1 MLFVS
6 SLTLGSR
13 RHSPSL
19 VSISESRCFSFQGQ
33 MLNTIVWMRGLMVSI
48 SESRCF
54 SFQDN
59 TTKPPSGLPCMM
71 FQSRNRDAFRFKLD
85 NPNARGDGHYCFN
98 LGIEMLFVSSQTAGT
113 DNLNTSRSFNLGIEM
128 LFVSR
133 YQIHHHH
140 DLTVFCFNLGIE
152 MLFVSS
158 PAIYR
163 TQTPWLC
170 FNLGIEMLFVSSCH
184 REVPTVPLYCV
195 SISESRC
202 FSFQGKGRGHIHAP
216 SRVSISESRCFSFQV
231 KCLSL
236 KECTILR
243 VSISESRCFSFQVHQ
258 DFACRPCHRT
268 FQSRNRDAFR
278 FKRRTI

>member
-1 MLFVS
+1 MIQKFQSRNRDAFRFKFNSWVTKA
-6 SLTLGSR
+6 LT
-13 RHSPSL
+13 

-184 REVPTVPLYCV
+184 REVPTVQVILCFNLGIEMLFV
-195 SISESRC
+195 SR
-202 FSFQGKGRGHIHAP
+202 
-216 SRVSISESRCFSFQV
+216 
-231 KCLSL
+231 
-236 KECTILR
+236 
-243 VSISESRCFSFQVHQ
+243 
-258 DFACRPCHRT
+258 
-268 FQSRNRDAFR
+268 
-278 FKRRTI
+278 